1 MRDQLNILFDY
12 AHVKTYDLLAVLF
25 GNKHTIKIVRIYILY
40 DMQVRLT
47 CNHFRFVWG
56 LEKNT
61 PSIFAFHFFKRSFC
75 LLLSTFSASFSWNYF
90 CIRND
95 LNGPLWDLIDLYQ
108 TFRLFSYNKFVVLEK
123 FISIIGFSHIPN
135 SDHRFFIFSKKKSLW
150 LHFHFIWLVFSFL
163 SFPCLFP
170 NVFFDG
176 VRVLDLQRPKW
187 RSCIHIRY
195 RK

>member
-1 MRDQLNILFDY
+1 M
-12 AHVKTYDLLAVLF
+12 
-25 GNKHTIKIVRIYILY
+25 
-40 DMQVRLT
+40 
-47 CNHFRFVWG
+47 
-56 LEKNT
+56 
-61 PSIFAFHFFKRSFC
+61 
-75 LLLSTFSASFSWNYF
+75 
-90 CIRND
+90 
-95 LNGPLWDLIDLYQ
+95 
-108 TFRLFSYNKFVVLEK
+108 VLEK

-195 RK
+195 RKWQHAQSEANRVTRRNFLRAQKMCANFITPHQFYYSFHGIVVYLENVSKVRKAFLSRWWSTELFHYLRKYNQLKISWNRPTHTHRTAVLT